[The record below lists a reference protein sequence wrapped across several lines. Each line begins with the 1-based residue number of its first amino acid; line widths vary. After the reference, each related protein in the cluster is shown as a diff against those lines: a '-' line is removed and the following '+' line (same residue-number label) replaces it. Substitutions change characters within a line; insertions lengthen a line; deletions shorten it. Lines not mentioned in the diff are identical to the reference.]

1 MAALLK
7 RWLLG
12 THRGAVRKRH
22 PYSFTRDHLFKSAS
36 ATSSAILSA
45 GMHRPTNRKDAEGRA
60 LKELRASPF
69 EMNHYKIIPILLCA
83 ASLSAQSN
91 SPEVFAQIGYQTE
104 RTDGGTIGYGPS
116 YSGGFVVPIGGRFV
130 AELDVWTFGEEK
142 TSDPDR
148 YSRERDTVV
157 LGNVLYRWGGQRIQ
171 FFAGSGIG
179 GYATDSTSRVSGLP
193 EDFFPPHSGY
203 RQVSPGVYQLDHRGS
218 GAVYLA
224 PKFGFVA
231 YFQRN
236 LGVRVDVTAVQLHL
250 GFRIGVAY
258 TFR

>member
-1 MAALLK
+1 M
-7 RWLLG
+7 
-12 THRGAVRKRH
+12 
-22 PYSFTRDHLFKSAS
+22 KS
-36 ATSSAILSA
+36 
-45 GMHRPTNRKDAEGRA
+45 
-60 LKELRASPF
+60 
-69 EMNHYKIIPILLCA
+69 YKIIPILLFA

-104 RTDGGTIGYGPS
+104 RTDGGTIGFGPS
-116 YSGGFVVPIGGRFV
+116 YSGGFVVPIHRRLV

-142 TSDPDR
+142 TRDPDR
-148 YSRERDTVV
+148 YSRERETVV
-157 LGNVLYRWGGQRIQ
+157 LGNVLYRWGGERIQ

-179 GYATDSTSRVSGLP
+179 GYTTDSTSRDSGFP
-193 EDFFPPHSGY
+193 EDFVASHSGY
-203 RQVSPGVYQLDHRGS
+203 REVSPGVYQIDHQGS
-218 GAVYLA
+218 GAIYLA

-236 LGVRVDVTAVQLHL
+236 LGVRVDMTAVQFHL

>member
-1 MAALLK
+1 MK
-7 RWLLG
+7 
-12 THRGAVRKRH
+12 
-22 PYSFTRDHLFKSAS
+22 
-36 ATSSAILSA
+36 
-45 GMHRPTNRKDAEGRA
+45 
-60 LKELRASPF
+60 
-69 EMNHYKIIPILLCA
+69 HYKIIPILLCA

-104 RTDGGTIGYGPS
+104 RTDGGTIGFGPS
-116 YSGGFVVPIGGRFV
+116 YSGGFVVPIDGRFV
-130 AELDVWTFGEEK
+130 AELDVWTFGEEN
-142 TSDPDR
+142 TRNPDR
-148 YSRERDTVV
+148 YSRERQTVV
-157 LGNVLYRWGGQRIQ
+157 LGNVLYRWGGERMQ

-179 GYATDSTSRVSGLP
+179 GQTTSNTSRNSGLP
-193 EDFFPPHSGY
+193 EDFFSPHSGY
-203 RQVSPGVYQLDHRGS
+203 REISPGVYQIDHRRS

-236 LGVRVDVTAVQLHL
+236 LGVRADITAVYFHL